1 VLPSALPNAL
11 SNDAGGSGRN
21 RGKEMLD
28 EETIKGLP
36 RAFVEVFEM
45 VAEEEGT
52 GTVGTQPKVCPE
64 SRPAG

>member
-1 VLPSALPNAL
+1 
-11 SNDAGGSGRN
+11 
-21 RGKEMLD
+21 MLD